1 MDLRE
6 AVEELRLVDQ
16 HVHTVLPGPV
26 PVADFGELI
35 SESSLPGPA
44 GTSRFDSQLGFALR
58 RWCGPVLG
66 LGPSPTAADYLSKR
80 ESMTG
85 TGPSAALL
93 PAAHC
98 SHLLVDTGFIEP
110 GSASLAELGELAGA
124 EVREVVRLESVAE
137 ELVGA
142 VSGGTT
148 SGGTTSGNN
157 SYDGSGAGFAA
168 AFRELFWRRSADA
181 VGLKSIVAYRYGL
194 DFDPARP
201 SAAEV
206 AAAAGR
212 WLRTIEATGRVRLT
226 DPVLLREVLWAGV
239 ERGLPLQFHTGFGDP
254 DVDLKRADPLLARDF
269 VASCGVPVVL
279 LHCYPFH
286 RHAGY
291 LAHVYPNVYVDF
303 GEALNYT
310 GARAAAVLAETLEVA
325 PFGQVLYSSDAYG
338 LPELVYLGARLW
350 REATVEVLGGFVE
363 TGQWTESDAIR
374 IAGLIGAANAARLY
388 GLSLS

>member
-1 MDLRE
+1 VDLRQ
-6 AVEELRLVDQ
+6 AVETLRLVDN

-26 PVADFGELI
+26 PAPEFGELI
-35 SESSLPGPA
+35 SESSSPSPA

-58 RWCGPVLG
+58 RWCGPLLG
-66 LGPSPTAADYLSKR
+66 LGPSVTAADYLSKR
-80 ESMTG
+80 NSMTG

-98 SHLLVDTGFIEP
+98 SHLLVDTGFIAP
-110 GSASLAELGELAGA
+110 GSASLTELAELSGA

-137 ELVGA
+137 ELAGGA
-142 VSGGTT
+142 VTDGGY
-148 SGGTTSGNN
+148 GGSA
-157 SYDGSGAGFAA
+157 AGFGA
-168 AFRELFWRRSADA
+168 AFRELLWQRSADA

-206 AAAAGR
+206 TAAVGQ
-212 WLRTIEATGRVRLT
+212 WLRTIEATARVRLT

-239 ERGLPLQFHTGFGDP
+239 DRGLPLQFHTGFGDP

-269 VASCGVPVVL
+269 LANSGVPAVL

-286 RHAGY
+286 RHAAY

-363 TGQWTESDAIR
+363 AGQWTESDAIR